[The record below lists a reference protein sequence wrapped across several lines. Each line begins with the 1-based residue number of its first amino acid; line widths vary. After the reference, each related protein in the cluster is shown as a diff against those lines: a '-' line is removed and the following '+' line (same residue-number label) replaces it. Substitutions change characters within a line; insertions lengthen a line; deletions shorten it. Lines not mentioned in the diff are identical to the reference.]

1 MIRLI
6 LVVVLI
12 ALSITFFFQNRQE
25 EAVLHYFGATTPP
38 TPIYK
43 PILSAFG
50 TGLLI
55 MGLLL
60 FPAWI
65 KLRMELRRTR
75 TALHLAEEELDR
87 LRATQGIP
95 IARPPV
101 AGRPRGGRLRS
112 GRRSADRQGPRAT
125 RGRARVH
132 AGHVDRAGPAGR
144 RRAKLPGG
152 DRAGLVRSRGCLAG
166 SVHGGVPSTGT
177 QSPLDG
183 RGPRR
188 TAPDRAPRD
197 SGPG

>member
-6 LVVVLI
+6 LVVILI
-12 ALSITFFFQNRQE
+12 ALSVTFFFQNRE
-25 EAVLHYFGATTPP
+25 EQALLHYFGITSK

-87 LRATQGIP
+87 LRPPRTP
-95 IARPPV
+95 TLAR
-101 AGRPRGGRLRS
+101 
-112 GRRSADRQGPRAT
+112 
-125 RGRARVH
+125 
-132 AGHVDRAGPAGR
+132 
-144 RRAKLPGG
+144 
-152 DRAGLVRSRGCLAG
+152 
-166 SVHGGVPSTGT
+166 
-177 QSPLDG
+177 SPLLMREHPEDED
-183 RGPRR
+183 
-188 TAPDRAPRD
+188 AP
-197 SGPG
+197 

>member
-6 LVVVLI
+6 LVVILI
-12 ALSITFFFQNRQE
+12 ALSVTFFFQNRE
-25 EAVLHYFGATTPP
+25 EQALLHYFGITSK

-87 LRATQGIP
+87 LR
-95 IARPPV
+95 PP
-101 AGRPRGGRLRS
+101 RTPTL
-112 GRRSADRQGPRAT
+112 T
-125 RGRARVH
+125 R
-132 AGHVDRAGPAGR
+132 
-144 RRAKLPGG
+144 
-152 DRAGLVRSRGCLAG
+152 
-166 SVHGGVPSTGT
+166 
-177 QSPLDG
+177 SPLLMREHPEDED
-183 RGPRR
+183 
-188 TAPDRAPRD
+188 AP
-197 SGPG
+197 